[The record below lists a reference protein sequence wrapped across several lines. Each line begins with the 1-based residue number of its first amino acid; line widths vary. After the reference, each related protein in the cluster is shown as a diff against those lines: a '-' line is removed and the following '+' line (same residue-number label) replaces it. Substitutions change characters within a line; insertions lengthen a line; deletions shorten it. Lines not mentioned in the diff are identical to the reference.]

1 MRRVTAAEAYAA
13 WLSGDVSGQMEY
25 MTEVGKWVDFSFA
38 NREGSATDDSFE
50 IWADTFDRRIPADRE
65 VRLLDS

>member
-1 MRRVTAAEAYAA
+1 MRRMTAAEAYAA
-13 WLSGDVSGQMEY
+13 WLNGDVPGQMEY

-38 NREGSATDDSFE
+38 HRDGSVTDESFE

-65 VRLLDS
+65 VRLLEA